1 MQPSRPSGYGNSDLH
16 ANDYLICNCG
26 LQYSPHKVQ
35 PIRCSCGNK
44 IGTHKP
50 LDAKP
55 DAFAQCRGNVGFIA
69 PCYMQIGGTETWH
82 QSLLPRLRGVNGFVS
97 LDKAMSHGD
106 FSRLGCRY
114 DIGIDA
120 ARHLARHSAVLVV
133 WNVGARLESIVAGTN
148 CKVIAVSH
156 GGPACGWNHQGI
168 DQQMPWLDHV
178 VTICNGAAAEFAG
191 NVPVS
196 VIPNAPDPNRIKPT
210 QTLPKP
216 ARKLAVS
223 ISRFSTEKRLDLLAD
238 VFETHLP
245 DWQLWLVGAKSG
257 IGSAVV
263 KERENVRIFE
273 AIDTPGDYY
282 AIADCYVQA
291 SENEGYGL
299 SAAEALLAGLPVVST
314 PVGLFADRPHLATI
328 VEHDAPSESWAD
340 AIRTAR
346 PKPIDDLDTM
356 DGWVN
361 AWQSLI
367 DSLLPQGHRKA
378 AICRSNACGRYDQAT
393 DTCGIITATGR
404 PGQVGYL
411 LSHPQVGCVA
421 EKPLF

>member
-1 MQPSRPSGYGNSDLH
+1 MHTRGPGGHRDSNIHSD
-16 ANDYLICNCG
+16 NNLICICG
-26 LQYSPHKVQ
+26 KAYRSSTPQ

-50 LDAKP
+50 LPGRP

-97 LDKAMSHGD
+97 LDKAMSRGD
-106 FSRLGCRY
+106 FSKLACKY
-114 DIGIDA
+114 DTGFDA
-120 ARHLARHSAVLVV
+120 ARHLARHSAALVV
-133 WNVGARLESIVAGTN
+133 WNVGHRLGDIVAGTN
-148 CKVIAVSH
+148 CKVIGVSH

-168 DQQMPWLDHV
+168 DQQMPWLDRV
-178 VTICNGAAAEFAG
+178 VTICNGAAAEFTG
-191 NVPVS
+191 SVPVS

-223 ISRFSTEKRLDLLAD
+223 ISRFSAEKRLDMLAD
-238 VFETHLP
+238 VFEKHLP
-245 DWQLWLVGAKSG
+245 DWELWLVGAKSG

-263 KERENVRIFE
+263 QERHNVRIFE
-273 AIDTPGDYY
+273 ATNTPGDYY
-282 AIADCYVQA
+282 AVADCYVQA

-314 PVGLFADRPHLATI
+314 PVGLFADKPQLATI
-328 VEHDAPSESWAD
+328 VDHTAEPREWAE
-340 AIRTAR
+340 AIRRAER
-346 PKPIDDLDTM
+346 KPIDDLDRI
-356 DGWVN
+356 DDWV
-361 AWQSLI
+361 ASWQSLI
-367 DSLLPQGHRKA
+367 DSLLPDGHRKA

-421 EKPLF
+421 DKPLF